1 MARTGGGR
9 GGPQVI
15 PVRIQEYLSGVDY
28 PATKDQ
34 LIAHAQEHGAP
45 DKVIEFLQRLPRRSY
60 KSPTEVSQEAGKLT

>member
-1 MARTGGGR
+1 MERSGGGR

-15 PVRIQEYLSGVDY
+15 PVRIQEYLSGVEY

-34 LIAHAQEHGAP
+34 LVAHAQEHGAP
-45 DKVIEFLQRLPRRSY
+45 QEVIDFMKRLPRRSY

>member
-1 MARTGGGR
+1 
-9 GGPQVI
+9 
-15 PVRIQEYLSGVDY
+15 VDY

-45 DKVIEFLQRLPRRSY
+45 EEVIDFMKRLPSRNY